1 MRTLLLFSI
10 IILSG
15 SFIRAQELNCQVSVQ
30 SNPALDV
37 TTTEKEIFQQL
48 EQTVFELMNNTAW
61 TKDEFEVEERINC
74 IIQISI
80 TAIPSTGNYEANMQV
95 QSTRPVYN
103 TTYNT
108 TVFNFLDDNLNFSF
122 RRNARLQFTENQFVD
137 NLTSVLAFYAY
148 YIIGLDADTYA
159 QNGGDPYFAKAQN
172 IVTLAQSGGGS
183 GWRASEKGRR
193 NRYWLIEN
201 QLQELFSPLRECLYQ
216 YHRKGLDQMYE
227 DQGKARDAIYAA
239 LQKLQPVNSARPGS
253 VNVLN
258 ILQSK
263 LQELKSI
270 FKDAEQKQKNSVV
283 SLLKRLDPA
292 NSSKYQEILE

>member
-1 MRTLLLFSI
+1 M
-10 IILSG
+10 G
-15 SFIRAQELNCQVSVQ
+15 
-30 SNPALDV
+30 
-37 TTTEKEIFQQL
+37 
-48 EQTVFELMNNTAW
+48 
-61 TKDEFEVEERINC
+61 
-74 IIQISI
+74 
-80 TAIPSTGNYEANMQV
+80 
-95 QSTRPVYN
+95 
-103 TTYNT
+103 
-108 TVFNFLDDNLNFSF
+108 
-122 RRNARLQFTENQFVD
+122 
-137 NLTSVLAFYAY
+137 
-148 YIIGLDADTYA
+148 
-159 QNGGDPYFAKAQN
+159 QN

-270 FKDAEQKQKNSVV
+270 F
-283 SLLKRLDPA
+283 
-292 NSSKYQEILE
+292 